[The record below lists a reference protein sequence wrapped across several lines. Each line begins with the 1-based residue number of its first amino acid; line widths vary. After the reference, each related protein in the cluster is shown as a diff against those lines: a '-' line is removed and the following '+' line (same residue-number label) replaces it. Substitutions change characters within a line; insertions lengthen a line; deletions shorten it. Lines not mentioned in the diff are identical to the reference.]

1 LVSQPPQGLFIL
13 AGIFVICIMQVD
25 LFSTWFLPAT
35 LVIIMM
41 GIGLSITTIDLRDIV
56 SEPRNLVIG
65 LSSQLILLPVIAF
78 LIATFSNLRPEFKV
92 GLIIVSACPGGV
104 TSNLVNYIIK
114 GNVALCVS
122 ITVVNGILTLITI
135 PLIVR
140 LALRLFMGE
149 DTEIMLPVLETISK
163 IFMITVI
170 PASIGIYIRRKREV
184 LALKIQNP
192 LRIILPLL
200 LMSVYAGVVFL
211 EGNGEGGLDTNF
223 FGLIPYTLMLNFFSM
238 TAGLLVPRAFKL
250 TKQNQYTIAVEV
262 GLQNSTL
269 AIFVASTLLGN
280 QEMALIAVVYGSF
293 SFFTT
298 MLFGYLAR
306 IWF

>member
-1 LVSQPPQGLFIL
+1 
-13 AGIFVICIMQVD
+13 MQVH

-41 GIGLSITTIDLRDIV
+41 GIGLSITTGDLRNIIV
-56 SEPRNLVIG
+56 EPRNLVVG
-65 LSSQLILLPVIAF
+65 LASQLILLPVIAF
-78 LIATFSNLRPEFKV
+78 LIATFSNIRPEFKV
-92 GLIIVSACPGGV
+92 GLIIISACPGGV
-104 TSNLVNYIIK
+104 TSNLVNYIIR

-140 LALRLFMGE
+140 FALQLYMGE
-149 DTEIMLPVLETISK
+149 DTEIVLPVLDTIIK

-170 PASIGIYIRRKREV
+170 PASIGIYIRRKREE
-184 LALKIQNP
+184 LAMKIQNP

-200 LMSVYAGVVFL
+200 LLSVYAGVVFL
-211 EGNGEGGLDTNF
+211 EGNGEAGLDSHF
-223 FGLIPYTLMLNFFSM
+223 FRLIPYALMLNLFSM
-238 TAGLLVPRAFKL
+238 TAGLLIPKLFRL

-269 AIFVASTLLGN
+269 AIFVASTLLGS
-280 QEMALIAVVYGSF
+280 QEMALVAVVYGSF

>member
-1 LVSQPPQGLFIL
+1 
-13 AGIFVICIMQVD
+13 MQVH

-41 GIGLSITTIDLRDIV
+41 GIGLSITTGDLRNIIV
-56 SEPRNLVIG
+56 EPRNLVVG
-65 LSSQLILLPVIAF
+65 LASQLILLPVIAF
-78 LIATFSNLRPEFKV
+78 LIATFSNIRPEFKV
-92 GLIIVSACPGGV
+92 GLIIISACPGGV
-104 TSNLVNYIIK
+104 TSNLVNYIIR

-140 LALRLFMGE
+140 FALQLYMGE
-149 DTEIMLPVLETISK
+149 DTEIVLPVLDTIIK

-170 PASIGIYIRRKREV
+170 PASIGIYIRRKREE
-184 LALKIQNP
+184 LAMKIQNP

-200 LMSVYAGVVFL
+200 LLSVYAGVVFL
-211 EGNGEGGLDTNF
+211 EGNGEAGLDSHF
-223 FGLIPYTLMLNFFSM
+223 FRLIPYALMLNLFSM
-238 TAGLLVPRAFKL
+238 TAGLLIPKLFRL
-250 TKQNQYTIAVEV
+250 TKQNQYTIAFEV

-269 AIFVASTLLGN
+269 AIFVASTLLGS
-280 QEMALIAVVYGSF
+280 QEMALVAVVYGSF

>member
-1 LVSQPPQGLFIL
+1 
-13 AGIFVICIMQVD
+13 MQVQ

-41 GIGLSITTIDLRDIV
+41 GIGLSITISDLGNIIA
-56 SEPRNLVIG
+56 EPRNLIVG
-65 LSSQLILLPVIAF
+65 LASQLILLPAIAF
-78 LIATFSNLRPEFKV
+78 LIATLTNIRPEFKV

-104 TSNLVNYIIK
+104 TSNLVNYIIR

-140 LALRLFMGE
+140 LALHVYMGQ
-149 DTEIMLPVLETISK
+149 DTEIVLPIPDTILK

-170 PASIGIYIRRKREV
+170 PASIGIYIRRKHEE

-200 LMSVYAGVVFL
+200 LLAVYAGVVFL
-211 EGNGEGGLDTNF
+211 EGNGDTGRDTHF
-223 FGLIPYTLMLNFFSM
+223 FMLIPYAFMLNIFSM
-238 TAGLLVPRAFKL
+238 TAGLLVPRAFRL

-269 AIFVASTLLGN
+269 AIFVASTLLGS
-280 QEMALIAVVYGSF
+280 QEMALVAVVYGSF

-306 IWF
+306 IWL

>member
-1 LVSQPPQGLFIL
+1 MHAQ
-13 AGIFVICIMQVD
+13 
-25 LFSTWFLPAT
+25 LFSTLFLPAT

-41 GIGLSITTIDLRDIV
+41 GIGLSITISDLKNIV
-56 SEPRNLVIG
+56 AEPRNLVVG
-65 LSSQLILLPVIAF
+65 LSSQLILLPLIAF
-78 LIATFSNLRPEFKV
+78 AIATFTHLRPEFKV

-104 TSNLVNYIIK
+104 TSNLVNYIIR

-140 LALRLFMGE
+140 LALRLYLGE
-149 DTEIMLPVLETISK
+149 DTEIVLPVLDTILK

-170 PASIGIYIRRKREV
+170 PASIGIYIRRRREE

-192 LRIILPLL
+192 LRIVLPLL
-200 LMSVYAGVVFL
+200 LLSVYAGVIFL
-211 EGNGEGGLDTNF
+211 EGNGVAGPDSAF
-223 FGLIPYTLMLNFFSM
+223 FRLIPVTLLLNLLSM
-238 TAGLLVPRAFKL
+238 TAGLLVPKAFGL
-250 TKQNQYTIAVEV
+250 TKQNQFTIAVEV

-269 AIFVASTLLGN
+269 AIFVASTLLGS
-280 QEMALIAVVYGSF
+280 QDMALVAVVYGSF

-298 MLFGYLAR
+298 MLFGYIAR

>member
-1 LVSQPPQGLFIL
+1 
-13 AGIFVICIMQVD
+13 MQLH

-41 GIGLSITTIDLRDIV
+41 GIGLSITTSDLRNIV
-56 SEPRNLVIG
+56 AEPRNLVVG
-65 LSSQLILLPVIAF
+65 LASQLILLPVIAF
-78 LIATFSNLRPEFKV
+78 LIAAFSNIRPEFKV
-92 GLIIVSACPGGV
+92 GLIIISACPGGV
-104 TSNLVNYIIK
+104 TSNLVNYIIR

-140 LALRLFMGE
+140 LALHVYMGE
-149 DTEIMLPVLETISK
+149 DTEIVLPVLDTILK

-170 PASIGIYIRRKREV
+170 PASIGIYIRRKREELV
-184 LALKIQNP
+184 LKIQNP

-200 LMSVYAGVVFL
+200 LLSVYAGVVFL
-211 EGNGEGGLDTNF
+211 EGNGEAGLDSHF
-223 FGLIPYTLMLNFFSM
+223 FRLIPYALMLNFFSM
-238 TAGLLVPRAFKL
+238 TAGLLVPRFFRL

-269 AIFVASTLLGN
+269 AIFVASTLLGS
-280 QEMALIAVVYGSF
+280 QEMALVAVVYGSF

>member
-1 LVSQPPQGLFIL
+1 
-13 AGIFVICIMQVD
+13 MQVH
-25 LFSTWFLPAT
+25 LFSTLFLPAT

-41 GIGLSITTIDLRDIV
+41 GIGLSITTDDLRNIV
-56 SEPRNLVIG
+56 TEPRNLLVG
-65 LSSQLILLPVIAF
+65 LASQLILLPAIAF
-78 LIATFSNLRPEFKV
+78 LIASLSDIRPEFKV

-104 TSNLVNYIIK
+104 TSNLVNYIIR

-122 ITVVNGILTLITI
+122 ITVVNGILTLVTI

-140 LALRLFMGE
+140 FALQVFLGE
-149 DTEIMLPVLETISK
+149 DTEIMLPVLDTISK
-163 IFMITVI
+163 IFMITII
-170 PASIGIYIRRKREV
+170 PASVGIYIRKKREE

-200 LMSVYAGVVFL
+200 LLSVYAGVVFL
-211 EGNGEGGLDTNF
+211 EGSGEAGMDSHF
-223 FGLIPYTLMLNFFSM
+223 FRLIPYTLMLNFFSM
-238 TAGLLVPRAFKL
+238 TAGLLVPRAFRL

-269 AIFVASTLLGN
+269 AIFVASALLGS
-280 QEMALIAVVYGSF
+280 QEMALVAVVYGSF

>member
-1 LVSQPPQGLFIL
+1 
-13 AGIFVICIMQVD
+13 MQAH
-25 LFSTWFLPAT
+25 LFSTLFLPAT

-41 GIGLSITTIDLRDIV
+41 GIGLSITTMDLRNIV
-56 SEPRNLVIG
+56 SEPRNLVVG
-65 LSSQLILLPVIAF
+65 LASQLFLLPAIAF
-78 LIATFSNLRPEFKV
+78 LIASLSNIRPEFKV

-104 TSNLVNYIIK
+104 TSNLVNYIIR

-140 LALRLFMGE
+140 LALRIYMGQ
-149 DTEIMLPVLETISK
+149 DTEIVLPVLDTITK
-163 IFMITVI
+163 IFIITVI
-170 PASIGIYIRRKREV
+170 PASFGIYIRRKREK

-200 LMSVYAGVVFL
+200 LLGVYAGVVFL
-211 EGNGEGGLDTNF
+211 EGNGEAGLDSHF
-223 FGLIPYTLMLNFFSM
+223 FRLIPYALMLNFFSM
-238 TAGLLVPRAFKL
+238 TAGLLVPKLFRL

-269 AIFVASTLLGN
+269 AIFVASTLLGS
-280 QEMALIAVVYGSF
+280 QEMALVAVVYGSF

>member
-1 LVSQPPQGLFIL
+1 LVDQPLHDFLFWL
-13 AGIFVICIMQVD
+13 AIIVIMQVH

-41 GIGLSITTIDLRDIV
+41 GIGLSITTGDLRNIIV
-56 SEPRNLVIG
+56 EPRNLVVG
-65 LSSQLILLPVIAF
+65 LASQLILLPVIAF
-78 LIATFSNLRPEFKV
+78 LIATFSNIRPEFKV
-92 GLIIVSACPGGV
+92 GLIIISACPGGV
-104 TSNLVNYIIK
+104 TSNLVNYIIR

-140 LALRLFMGE
+140 FALQLYMGE
-149 DTEIMLPVLETISK
+149 DTEIVLPVLDTIIK

-170 PASIGIYIRRKREV
+170 PASIGIYIRRKREE
-184 LALKIQNP
+184 LAMKIQNP

-200 LMSVYAGVVFL
+200 LLSVYAGVVFL
-211 EGNGEGGLDTNF
+211 EGNGEAGLDSHF
-223 FGLIPYTLMLNFFSM
+223 FRLIPYALMLNLFSM
-238 TAGLLVPRAFKL
+238 TAGLLIPKLFRL

-269 AIFVASTLLGN
+269 AIFVASTLLGS
-280 QEMALIAVVYGSF
+280 QEMALVAVVYGSF

>member
-1 LVSQPPQGLFIL
+1 
-13 AGIFVICIMQVD
+13 MQVH

-41 GIGLSITTIDLRDIV
+41 GIGLSITTGDLRNIIA
-56 SEPRNLVIG
+56 EPRNLVVG
-65 LSSQLILLPVIAF
+65 LASQLILLPVIAF
-78 LIATFSNLRPEFKV
+78 LIATFSNIRPEFKV
-92 GLIIVSACPGGV
+92 GLIIISACPGGV
-104 TSNLVNYIIK
+104 TSNLVNYIIR

-140 LALRLFMGE
+140 FALQLYMGE
-149 DTEIMLPVLETISK
+149 DTEIVLPVLDTIIK

-170 PASIGIYIRRKREV
+170 PASIGIYIRRKREE
-184 LALKIQNP
+184 LAMKIQNP

-200 LMSVYAGVVFL
+200 LLSVYAGVVFL
-211 EGNGEGGLDTNF
+211 EGNGEAGLDSHF
-223 FGLIPYTLMLNFFSM
+223 FRLIPYALMLNLFSM
-238 TAGLLVPRAFKL
+238 TAGLLIPKLFRL

-269 AIFVASTLLGN
+269 AIFVASTLLGS
-280 QEMALIAVVYGSF
+280 QEMALVAVVYGSF

>member
-1 LVSQPPQGLFIL
+1 MHAQ
-13 AGIFVICIMQVD
+13 

-41 GIGLSITTIDLRDIV
+41 GIGLSITISDLRNIV
-56 SEPRNLVIG
+56 AEPRNVVVG

-78 LIATFSNLRPEFKV
+78 LIATFTSLRPEYKV
-92 GLIIVSACPGGV
+92 GLIIISACPGGV
-104 TSNLVNYIIK
+104 TSNLVNYIIR

-140 LALRLFMGE
+140 FALRLYMGE
-149 DTEIMLPVLETISK
+149 DTEIVLPVVDTILK
-163 IFMITVI
+163 IFLITVI
-170 PASIGIYIRRKREV
+170 PASIGIFIRRKREK

-200 LMSVYAGVVFL
+200 LLAVYAGVVFL
-211 EGNGEGGLDTNF
+211 EGNGEAGMNSHF
-223 FGLIPYTLMLNFFSM
+223 FMLIPYTLMLNFLSM
-238 TAGLLVPRAFKL
+238 TAGLLVPRGFRL

-269 AIFVASTLLGN
+269 AIFVASTLLGS
-280 QEMALIAVVYGSF
+280 QDMALVAVVYGSF

-298 MLFGYLAR
+298 MLFGYIAR

>member
-1 LVSQPPQGLFIL
+1 
-13 AGIFVICIMQVD
+13 MQLH

-41 GIGLSITTIDLRDIV
+41 GIGLSITTSDLRNIIV
-56 SEPRNLVIG
+56 EPRNLVVG
-65 LSSQLILLPVIAF
+65 LASQLILLPVIAF
-78 LIATFSNLRPEFKV
+78 LIAAFSNIRPEFKV
-92 GLIIVSACPGGV
+92 GLIIISACPGGV
-104 TSNLVNYIIK
+104 TSNLVNYIIR

-140 LALRLFMGE
+140 LALHVYMGE
-149 DTEIMLPVLETISK
+149 DTEIVLPVLDTILK

-170 PASIGIYIRRKREV
+170 PASIGIYIRRKREE

-200 LMSVYAGVVFL
+200 LLSVYAGVVFL
-211 EGNGEGGLDTNF
+211 EGNGEAGLDSHF
-223 FGLIPYTLMLNFFSM
+223 FRLIPYALMLNFFSM
-238 TAGLLVPRAFKL
+238 TAGLLVPRFFRL

-269 AIFVASTLLGN
+269 AIFVASTLLGS
-280 QEMALIAVVYGSF
+280 QEMALVAVVYGSF

>member
-1 LVSQPPQGLFIL
+1 
-13 AGIFVICIMQVD
+13 MQVH

-41 GIGLSITTIDLRDIV
+41 GIGLSITTGDLRNIIV
-56 SEPRNLVIG
+56 EPRNLVVG
-65 LSSQLILLPVIAF
+65 LASQLILLPVIAF
-78 LIATFSNLRPEFKV
+78 LIATFSNIRPEFKV
-92 GLIIVSACPGGV
+92 GLIIISACPGGV
-104 TSNLVNYIIK
+104 TSNLVNYIIR

-140 LALRLFMGE
+140 FALQLYMGE
-149 DTEIMLPVLETISK
+149 DTEIVLPVLDTIIK

-170 PASIGIYIRRKREV
+170 PASIGIYIRRKREE

-200 LMSVYAGVVFL
+200 LLSVYAGVVFL
-211 EGNGEGGLDTNF
+211 EGNGEAGLDSHF
-223 FGLIPYTLMLNFFSM
+223 FRLIPYAFMLNLFSM
-238 TAGLLVPRAFKL
+238 TAGLLIPKLFRL

-269 AIFVASTLLGN
+269 AIFVASTLLGS
-280 QEMALIAVVYGSF
+280 QEMALVAVVYGSF

>member
-1 LVSQPPQGLFIL
+1 
-13 AGIFVICIMQVD
+13 MQVH

-41 GIGLSITTIDLRDIV
+41 GIGLSITTSDLRNIIV
-56 SEPRNLVIG
+56 EPRNLVVG
-65 LSSQLILLPVIAF
+65 LASQLILLPAIAF
-78 LIATFSNLRPEFKV
+78 LIATFSNIRPEFKV
-92 GLIIVSACPGGV
+92 GLIIISACPGGV
-104 TSNLVNYIIK
+104 TSNLVNYIIR

-140 LALRLFMGE
+140 LALQLYLGE
-149 DTEIMLPVLETISK
+149 DTEIVLPVLDTISK
-163 IFMITVI
+163 IFMITVV
-170 PASIGIYIRRKREV
+170 PASIGIYIRRKCEE
-184 LALKIQNP
+184 LAQKIQNP
-192 LRIILPLL
+192 LRIVLPLL
-200 LMSVYAGVVFL
+200 LLSVYAGVVFL
-211 EGNGEGGLDTNF
+211 EGNGEAGLDSHF
-223 FGLIPYTLMLNFFSM
+223 FRLIPYALMLNLFSM
-238 TAGLLVPRAFKL
+238 TAGLLVPKLFRL

-269 AIFVASTLLGN
+269 AIFVASTLLGS